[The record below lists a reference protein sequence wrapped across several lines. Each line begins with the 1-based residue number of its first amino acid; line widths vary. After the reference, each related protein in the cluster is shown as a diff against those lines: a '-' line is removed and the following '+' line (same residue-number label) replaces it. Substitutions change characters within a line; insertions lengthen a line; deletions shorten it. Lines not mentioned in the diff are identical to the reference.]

1 MTTGVNVTAP
11 GVGHD
16 PLDSGAKVARSSP
29 PFLPKTHLRPMTNH
43 PLSLA
48 TQAPG

>member
-1 MTTGVNVTAP
+1 MTTVVNVTAP

-16 PLDSGAKVARSSP
+16 PLGSGSKVARSSA
-29 PFLPKTHLRPMTNH
+29 PFLPKTHLRPMTDH

-48 TQAPG
+48 THAFG